1 MAPFDTHFLV
11 AENLWPELLGP
22 WQAHFDQFCFGCV
35 APDVD
40 KISAT
45 LTQKDT
51 HFFDRTTDWDL
62 MASHRTATFLKE
74 LPNFIGCPFDDL
86 EPEAQAFVMGYLCH
100 LCVDEISKYM
110 WRRSTWQVFKD
121 VGPGAAFAALD
132 EQAARYIQ
140 DYPAIIRAINH
151 LRVLDLIPRIPITDL
166 QRYYQGVNDFVS
178 VPTIE
183 AKYVA
188 LLGLFGHQS
197 PESVRG
203 RQRVFLN
210 AIRTARRH
218 VYVFKLELMLKASLE
233 RSRYRINDLLA
244 SRIPEPSLPILVRE

>member
-11 AENLWPELLGP
+11 AEILWPEFAGP
-22 WQAHFDQFCFGCV
+22 WQSHFDQFCFGCV

-74 LPNFIGCPFDDL
+74 LPNFICCTFDDL
-86 EPEAQAFVMGYLCH
+86 KPDAQAFVMGYLCH
-100 LCVDEISKYM
+100 LCVDEVSKYM
-110 WRRSTWQVFKD
+110 WRRPTWQAFKQ

-132 EQAARYIQ
+132 EEAARHIQ
-140 DYPAIIRAINH
+140 NYPAIILAINH
-151 LRVLDLIPRIPITDL
+151 LRVLDLIPKISIADL
-166 QRYYQGVNDFVS
+166 QRYYLGVNNFVS
-178 VPTIE
+178 APTTE
-183 AKYVA
+183 AKYLA
-188 LLGLFGHQS
+188 LLDLFGGQP
-197 PESVRG
+197 PETAQG
-203 RQRVFLN
+203 NQRVFLD

-218 VYVFKLELMLKASLE
+218 VHAFKLEVMLNASLD
-233 RSRYRINDLLA
+233 RSRRRINDLLTN
-244 SRIPEPSLPILVRE
+244 RTPEPSLPELEQE